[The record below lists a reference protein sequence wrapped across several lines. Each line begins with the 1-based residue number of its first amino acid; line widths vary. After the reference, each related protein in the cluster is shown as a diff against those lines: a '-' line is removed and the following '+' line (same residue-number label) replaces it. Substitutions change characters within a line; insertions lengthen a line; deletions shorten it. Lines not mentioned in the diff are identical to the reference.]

1 MTQHSAGILLYR
13 YQDDTLEVL
22 LVHPGGPLWKHKD
35 LGAWSIPK
43 GLFEVTED
51 ALDAAKREFVEE
63 TGFEIDGAFLELGE
77 IKQPSNKIVHAWA
90 IEGNLDATR
99 ISSNSFTMEWPMRS
113 GHIRE
118 FPEVDRGEWF
128 DLQTARKKIYE
139 GQAPFLDRLIA
150 RVKG

>member
-63 TGFEIDGAFLELGE
+63 TGFEINGAFISLGE
-77 IKQPSNKIVHAWA
+77 IRQPSNKIVHTWA

>member
-1 MTQHSAGILLYR
+1 MTQRSAGILLYR

-63 TGFEIDGAFLELGE
+63 TGFEINGAFISLGE
-77 IKQPSNKIVHAWA
+77 IRQPSNKIVHTWA